1 MKSIIKKILSPIVI
15 RFFHYIWW
23 QSKDTWPRNKFLGY
37 EILQCPFDLQ
47 IYQELIF
54 SSKPEFILQT
64 GICGGGSI
72 VYFSSILDIMGA
84 SNDIKVIGVDI
95 ELSKEAKEIKNDR
108 VILFEGSSTSDEV
121 VSKIKDYTQGKK
133 GIIILD
139 SDHSETHV
147 SKELSIYKD
156 FVQKGCYL
164 VVEDT
169 NLNGYPVHP
178 NFGPGPYEAVKKFL
192 LKNKDFR
199 QDNQLWKRN
208 LFSFH
213 QYGWLVRA
221 K

>member
-54 SSKPEFILQT
+54 ASKPEFILQT

-72 VYFSSILDIMGA
+72 VYFSSILDLMDA
-84 SNDIKVIGVDI
+84 SNDVKVIGIDI

-133 GIIILD
+133 GIVILD
-139 SDHSETHV
+139 SDHSEAHV
-147 SKELSIYKD
+147 LKELSIYKD
-156 FVQKGCYL
+156 LVLKGCYL

-169 NLNGYPVHP
+169 NLNGNPVHP
-178 NFGPGPYEAVKKFL
+178 SFGPGPYEAVKKFL

-213 QYGWLVRA
+213 QYGWLVRN
-221 K
+221 

>member
-1 MKSIIKKILSPIVI
+1 MKSIIKKFLSPIVI
-15 RFFHYIWW
+15 KFFHYIWW

-54 SSKPEFILQT
+54 ASKPEFILQT

-72 VYFSSILDIMGA
+72 VYFSSILDLMGA
-84 SNDIKVIGVDI
+84 SNDVKVIGVDI

-169 NLNGYPVHP
+169 NLNGNPVHP
-178 NFGPGPYEAVKKFL
+178 NFGPGPHEAVKKFL
-192 LKNKDFR
+192 NENKEFG

-213 QYGWLVRA
+213 QYGWLVRN

>member
-1 MKSIIKKILSPIVI
+1 MKSIIKKFLSPIVI

-72 VYFSSILDIMGA
+72 VYFSSILELMGT
-84 SNDIKVIGVDI
+84 SNDVKVIGIDI

-169 NLNGYPVHP
+169 NLNGNPVHP

-192 LKNKDFR
+192 LKNRAFS

-213 QYGWLVRA
+213 QYGWLVRT